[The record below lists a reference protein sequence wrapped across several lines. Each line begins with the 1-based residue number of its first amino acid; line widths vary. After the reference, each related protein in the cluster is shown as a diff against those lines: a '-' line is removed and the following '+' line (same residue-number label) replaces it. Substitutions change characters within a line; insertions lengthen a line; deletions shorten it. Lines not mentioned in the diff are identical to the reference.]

1 MVEKNGEDVDWLHD
15 PFDSQLMYDCADGK
29 PPISSLQ
36 MVHLIVNLFNLL
48 ALRKLLMY
56 SSVQNKKVMEQA
68 ILEMIQQLEMK
79 VMSLVQVICKEIEQA
94 RQEQ

>member
-1 MVEKNGEDVDWLHD
+1 
-15 PFDSQLMYDCADGK
+15 
-29 PPISSLQ
+29 
-36 MVHLIVNLFNLL
+36 
-48 ALRKLLMY
+48 MY